1 MEIYVRV
8 DKNGYIN
15 DWLDYEFE
23 GYEKVTYDIGPIG
36 IINNGWFKV
45 VDGLVIEDKEVKQSI
60 LNTNGFN
67 SALSDELSK
76 LTNDVTSNIN
86 EISERLQHGMSNTKV
101 IKSDVEQ
108 LEEQLAMETMS
119 GVEKEMKIQKLE
131 EENEFMQEQ
140 LAMEA
145 MESLQKSQK
154 ISELKKENEE
164 IQEQV
169 AMETMNGLELEMRV
183 SEIENKIEKDDK

>member
-1 MEIYVRV
+1 MYVLVNKRGYVTDYVFYPYENYVKVLLHDVVVPRDLTKGYYYVNEGVLEIDKDEREVISKLSHMEY
-8 DKNGYIN
+8 
-15 DWLDYEFE
+15 L
-23 GYEKVTYDIGPIG
+23 EKMIE
-36 IINNGWFKV
+36 
-45 VDGLVIEDKEVKQSI
+45 IED
-60 LNTNGFN
+60 
-67 SALSDELSK
+67 
-76 LTNDVTSNIN
+76 
-86 EISERLQHGMSNTKV
+86 RLQHGMSNTKA

-183 SEIENKIEKDDK
+183 SAIENKIEKDDK